1 MNDELEKEP
10 LEKVLRQAQDD
21 KQGESQGQEPDDCA
35 KCPDYLAGWK
45 RAQADYANL
54 KRETD
59 KEKAE
64 FAMYANE
71 RLLERLLPA
80 IDQFETALAF
90 TPDTSSLPEDD
101 KKKLTNW
108 ITGLQAVR
116 GSWETVFKDIG
127 LEKVPTDGA
136 FDPLI
141 HEAVAHEPS
150 ETVEE
155 GNVVRAIQ
163 SGWRLNGKLLRPARV
178 SVSKPVNKDPSATAV

>member
-1 MNDELEKEP
+1 MSNE
-10 LEKVLRQAQDD
+10 LRQENQEEVLKQNDD
-21 KQGESQGQEPDDCA
+21 VNGECGKCA
-35 KCPDYLAGWK
+35 EYLSGWK

-90 TPDTSSLPEDD
+90 TPDTSNLPEDD

-141 HEAVAHEPS
+141 HEAMAHEPS

-155 GNVVRAIQ
+155 GNVVRSIQ

-178 SVSKPVNKDPSATAV
+178 SVSKPTNNQKP

>member
-1 MNDELEKEP
+1 MNMNDELDTKDGEE
-10 LEKVLRQAQDD
+10 VLRQAQDD
-21 KQGESQGQEPDDCA
+21 GEECGKCA
-35 KCPDYLAGWK
+35 EYLAGWK

-59 KEKAE
+59 KEKTE

-80 IDQFETALAF
+80 IDQFETALSF
-90 TPDTSSLPEDD
+90 TPDLTNLPEED
-101 KKKLTNW
+101 KKKLANW

-127 LEKVPTDGA
+127 LEKVPTEGT

-141 HEAVAHEPS
+141 HEAVAHEAS
-150 ETVEE
+150 DTVEE
-155 GNVVRAIQ
+155 GNIVRAMQ

-178 SVSKPVNKDPSATAV
+178 SVAKKTA